1 MNAKLL
7 ISVFGQDK
15 PGLVKQISDVVK
27 ESGGNWLE
35 SRLSHLG
42 GRFAGLILAEFDVGH
57 IDNAREALE
66 KLCSEALSV
75 SAEPT
80 ESSKA
85 DSELQLTL
93 VGNDKPGI
101 VYEITQSLNSINANV
116 EQFNSEVTPAP
127 MSGGMLFNASIKV
140 SLPQGVTLRDVR
152 TCLEQVANDLMV
164 DLDIE

>member
-27 ESGGNWLE
+27 GSGGNWLE

-42 GRFAGLILAEFDVGH
+42 GRFAGLILAEFDVVH

-66 KLCSEALSV
+66 KLSSEALSV
-75 SAEPT
+75 SAETT

-85 DSELQLTL
+85 SSEIQLTL

-116 EQFNSEVTPAP
+116 EQFNSEITPAP
-127 MSGGMLFNASIKV
+127 MSGGTLFTASIKV

-164 DLDIE
+164 DLDFE